1 MGDEGFEEWDAD
13 FLDQLIQ
20 VEELALT
27 STNPTQHHRLPQPPS
42 LPQISYSPPRE
53 LSQRVTDA
61 NTKHTDRSLADS
73 APFVAPFRDPNGE
86 EIERLK
92 RVRDRNAKHPERFL
106 ADPAPFIAP
115 SRNPNEQEIER
126 LKSVC
131 CVEGWLQ
138 RELGR
143 VSKQL
148 THLEQDCLQLRNERD
163 KKEEQL
169 KSVYSKIE
177 AKDAEVQCRKSKIL
191 DHGVHT
197 HDHPVIS
204 LGIQND
210 NSSNDHG
217 GSRDN
222 LATPTCKA
230 VGVQTDKS
238 WDSTP
243 LCSKTDLSTR
253 QHCQSKLL
261 TVWDSPKVQGSPRNL
276 VSKLLVACETDFHI
290 LFGCLGLSAK
300 ASSIS
305 LAVERSDV
313 GLRDQ
318 KPASQSAEAAK
329 VSHLY
334 SMLTKIGAG
343 MVKLEALF
351 EALVGLCSL
360 KDDVIVYRSLRVLR
374 MVLNHTVDLGKGL
387 YIRDN
392 VIVEGPSSS
401 INSADTCELKTESL
415 FSVGADDMS
424 GSGLISSRTRLF
436 DEEILWKDQRNLV
449 SAVSTSCL
457 DWGSVF
463 ELMHQIAMKNI
474 EECVRVEAVAIMNMI
489 LMRSNAYLDREKF
502 ARLLAFESISH
513 LLRKGSGLSVQKQA
527 VRLLYL
533 LLNCPKVMAM
543 FCSFC
548 EEEAECS
555 GAANIDAKNASS
567 QGFSELKLRRSAVTL
582 LAFLASSGKPG
593 FEILLGKRIPK
604 RTSFLAMIL
613 KMVVSEMD
621 TEEVNSSVPPE
632 IFRERTLLIREALI
646 LLNRLVSNPQY
657 SAPVLRILT
666 NSRDMACLTVDIAN
680 RLSCSNKWLWQHD
693 STTRQMRESEI
704 VVLARVFRKRV
715 FTFLGDTMS

>member
-27 STNPTQHHRLPQPPS
+27 STNPSQHHRLPQPPS

-61 NTKHTDRSLADS
+61 NTKHPDPSLADS
-73 APFVAPFRDPNGE
+73 APFVAPFRDPYGE
-86 EIERLK
+86 EIERWK
-92 RVRDRNAKHPERFL
+92 RVRDGNAKHPERSL
-106 ADPAPFIAP
+106 AGPAPFIAP
-115 SRNPNEQEIER
+115 SRIPNEQEIER
-126 LKSVC
+126 LKVGVVFYFFPPGRGLLGFWINGLEFYLIRGFVVLRGGYRESSAVFQSSSLTC
-131 CVEGWLQ
+131 YAYCEALMHMYGTKEFTIATALSLTLTASPMGWLEMCVGASPAITQ
-138 RELGR
+138 IKL
-143 VSKQL
+143 
-148 THLEQDCLQLRNERD
+148 HLEQDCLQLRNERD

-177 AKDAEVQCRKSKIL
+177 AKEAEVQCRKSKIL
-191 DHGVHT
+191 YVFFLLVKALISVGVDNWLILLMRDHGVHT

-204 LGIQND
+204 LGILND
-210 NSSNDHG
+210 NSSNDRG

-222 LATPTCKA
+222 LA
-230 VGVQTDKS
+230 
-238 WDSTP
+238 
-243 LCSKTDLSTR
+243 
-253 QHCQSKLL
+253 
-261 TVWDSPKVQGSPRNL
+261 
-276 VSKLLVACETDFHI
+276 
-290 LFGCLGLSAK
+290 K
-300 ASSIS
+300 ASTIS

-313 GLRDQ
+313 GFQDQ
-318 KPASQSAEAAK
+318 KPAFQSAEAAK

-334 SMLTKIGAG
+334 SMLTKIDAG

-351 EALVGLCSL
+351 EALVDLCSL

-374 MVLNHTVDLGKGL
+374 MVLNHTVDLRRGL
-387 YIRDN
+387 YIRSLWCTVLRDN

-401 INSADTCELKTESL
+401 INSADACELKTESL

-457 DWGSVF
+457 DWGSVV

-548 EEEAECS
+548 EEAECS

-567 QGFSELKLRRSAVTL
+567 QGFSVIMEGLEDCVACGGNGTQV
-582 LAFLASSGKPG
+582 
-593 FEILLGKRIPK
+593 
-604 RTSFLAMIL
+604 
-613 KMVVSEMD
+613 
-621 TEEVNSSVPPE
+621 
-632 IFRERTLLIREALI
+632 
-646 LLNRLVSNPQY
+646 LVSR
-657 SAPVLRILT
+657 VL
-666 NSRDMACLTVDIAN
+666 
-680 RLSCSNKWLWQHD
+680 CSTSSQFV
-693 STTRQMRESEI
+693 M
-704 VVLARVFRKRV
+704 
-715 FTFLGDTMS
+715 

>member
-1 MGDEGFEEWDAD
+1 MGDAGFEEWDAD

-53 LSQRVTDA
+53 LSQRATDA
-61 NTKHTDRSLADS
+61 NAKHPDRSLAES

-92 RVRDRNAKHPERFL
+92 RVRDRNAKHPDRSL

-126 LKSVC
+126 LK
-131 CVEGWLQ
+131 

-148 THLEQDCLQLRNERD
+148 THLERDCLQLRNERD

-210 NSSNDHG
+210 ISSNDRG

-261 TVWDSPKVQGSPRNL
+261 TVWDSPKVQGSPSNL

-300 ASSIS
+300 ASTIS

-313 GLRDQ
+313 GLQDQ

-351 EALVGLCSL
+351 EALVDLCSL

-374 MVLNHTVDLGKGL
+374 MVLNHTVDLGRGL
-387 YIRDN
+387 YI
-392 VIVEGPSSS
+392 
-401 INSADTCELKTESL
+401 
-415 FSVGADDMS
+415 SVLYS
-424 GSGLISSRTRLF
+424 G
-436 DEEILWKDQRNLV
+436 
-449 SAVSTSCL
+449 
-457 DWGSVF
+457 
-463 ELMHQIAMKNI
+463 
-474 EECVRVEAVAIMNMI
+474 
-489 LMRSNAYLDREKF
+489 
-502 ARLLAFESISH
+502 
-513 LLRKGSGLSVQKQA
+513 
-527 VRLLYL
+527 
-533 LLNCPKVMAM
+533 
-543 FCSFC
+543 
-548 EEEAECS
+548 
-555 GAANIDAKNASS
+555 
-567 QGFSELKLRRSAVTL
+567 
-582 LAFLASSGKPG
+582 
-593 FEILLGKRIPK
+593 
-604 RTSFLAMIL
+604 
-613 KMVVSEMD
+613 
-621 TEEVNSSVPPE
+621 
-632 IFRERTLLIREALI
+632 
-646 LLNRLVSNPQY
+646 
-657 SAPVLRILT
+657 
-666 NSRDMACLTVDIAN
+666 
-680 RLSCSNKWLWQHD
+680 
-693 STTRQMRESEI
+693 
-704 VVLARVFRKRV
+704 
-715 FTFLGDTMS
+715 TMS